1 MAFGARQI
9 SPIDTRPGTAV
20 GISIPFN
27 APSVFSSTY
36 TTKDAIKNNLIN
48 FILTDPGERYLNINF
63 GAGLKK
69 FLFEQINENNFTL
82 LKDTIQ
88 SQIKIYFPNIKL
100 NNINID
106 GNPDTNEV
114 NVVLNYSIFNTGVT
128 DQAQITFS

>member
-9 SPIDTRPGTAV
+9 SPLDTRPGTAV

-48 FILTDPGERYLNINF
+48 FLLTDPGERYLNINF

-88 SQIKIYFPNIKL
+88 SQIKIYFPNIK
-100 NNINID
+100 INTID
-106 GNPDTNEV
+106 INGNPDTNEV
-114 NVVLNYSIFNTGVT
+114 NVVLNYSILNTGVT